1 MHSPSLSLYSLPL
14 LFLSRD
20 GRPWCRLRQQS
31 SHLPLRSTTPL
42 SLFFFLLPLS
52 LPPLAAVDGHVAACS
67 RIHRRRCLQPHP
79 IAAAAARCALVR
91 SLFPF
96 FFSFRSLFFSFPRL
110 SCRSFSSSSLAFVRV
125 RVPARGACS
134 AHSAASAALTQPA
147 ALRDR
152 SAATIA
158 RPLCDLVAP
167 FSGRPLARP
176 SSSPIDPL
184 LVMFAH
190 PSTPRVP
197 PSMCLLGRCACDQQQ
212 PHQRRPASRL
222 RFAQGP

>member
-1 MHSPSLSLYSLPL
+1 
-14 LFLSRD
+14 
-20 GRPWCRLRQQS
+20 
-31 SHLPLRSTTPL
+31 
-42 SLFFFLLPLS
+42 
-52 LPPLAAVDGHVAACS
+52 VDGHAAACS
-67 RIHRRRCLQPHP
+67 RIHRRRCRAL
-79 IAAAAARCALVR
+79 CAR
-91 SLFPF
+91 SLFP
-96 FFSFRSLFFSFPRL
+96 FSFRSLFFSFPRL
-110 SCRSFSSSSLAFVRV
+110 SCRFFSSSSLAFVRV

-176 SSSPIDPL
+176 SSSSIDPL
-184 LVMFAH
+184 LVMFAQS
-190 PSTPRVP
+190 STPRVP

-222 RFAQGP
+222 RFAQGPQASRVSVVCAETRGRPFVRLVRPAAAVAVVTQGEGGTRRCGAARCNVRCCVAALALR